1 MQHALALV
9 GVWAR
14 QRRAGRRTRDVEARE
29 REGEQGHEGER
40 CEAKRERDRVG
51 LGHDR
56 VVDHAGP
63 ALHGICYNARVSTED
78 PYVCLCLA
86 VRESEIKA
94 AIAGG
99 ADSVARI
106 GGMCEAGSACQS
118 CHPQL
123 RELLREHAAAQLA
136 RSQAPKSLHQLSLF
150 DELQG
155 ARRPSTPAGS
165 HVGRSK
171 PE

>member
-1 MQHALALV
+1 
-9 GVWAR
+9 
-14 QRRAGRRTRDVEARE
+14 
-29 REGEQGHEGER
+29 
-40 CEAKRERDRVG
+40 
-51 LGHDR
+51 
-56 VVDHAGP
+56 
-63 ALHGICYNARVSTED
+63 LHGICYKAPVSAED

-99 ADSVARI
+99 ADTVARI

-136 RSQAPKSLHQLSLF
+136 RSQAPESLHQLSLF

-155 ARRPSTPAGS
+155 ARRPSTPTGS

-171 PE
+171 SE